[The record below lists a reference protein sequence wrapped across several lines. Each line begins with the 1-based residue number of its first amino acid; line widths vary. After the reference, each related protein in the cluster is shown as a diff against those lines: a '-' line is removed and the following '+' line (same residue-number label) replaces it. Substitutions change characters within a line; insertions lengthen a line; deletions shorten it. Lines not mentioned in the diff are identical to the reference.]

1 MAMMFLRNPRST
13 RVCLIGRGQA
23 PGRERRS
30 SSADTKL
37 ILMLTSVAPSAKSC
51 RVRKSRNRS
60 RHPNV
65 DKMFG
70 ARS

>member
-13 RVCLIGRGQA
+13 RVCLISRGQA

-37 ILMLTSVAPSAKSC
+37 ILTSVAPSAKSC

-70 ARS
+70 VRT